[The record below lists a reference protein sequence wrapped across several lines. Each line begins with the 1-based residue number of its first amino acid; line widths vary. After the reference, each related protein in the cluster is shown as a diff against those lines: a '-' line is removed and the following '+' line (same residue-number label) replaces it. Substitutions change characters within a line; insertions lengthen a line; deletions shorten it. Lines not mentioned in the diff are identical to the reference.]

1 MKKKDVAI
9 PDKVL
14 RKDLIELLKGGQAHI
29 TLEEVLKDLKPEICN
44 LHPQEGVHSIYEE
57 IEHMR
62 IAQEDILRYTLDPTW
77 ESPEWPDGCWPSDN
91 DKITQVI
98 LKSAVSRFFR
108 DLKELMRLVKN
119 PKFDLTAKIP
129 HGEGH
134 TYLREVLLVADH
146 NVYHLGK
153 IVQKLKQL
161 GE

>member
-1 MKKKDVAI
+1 MD
-9 PDKVL
+9 DKAL
-14 RKDLIELLKGGQAHI
+14 RKNLIELLKGGQAHI
-29 TLEEVLKDLKPEICN
+29 TLEEVLKDLKPEICKV
-44 LHPQEGVHSIYEE
+44 HPQEGVHSVYEE

-77 ESPEWPDGCWPSDN
+77 ESPEWPDGYWPSDN

-98 LKSAVSRFFR
+98 LKKAVSRFFR
-108 DLKELMRLVKN
+108 DLNELMRLVKN
-119 PKFDLTAKIP
+119 PKFDLTAQIP

-146 NVYHLGK
+146 NAYHLGK